1 MLEEKDTQEDIAPSN
16 GNALNRHPTAK
27 SEGLHH
33 DHIAAEAL
41 GGHTSDLPT
50 GYYRSRSFIGTVIA
64 TCLAQISGYLGWVL
78 PANTLSLINQAIGP
92 SPNIIWVSIS
102 WTSGF
107 AIGFT
112 LVGRLSDI
120 FGRRWF
126 FITASILGLVG
137 NIVGATAQ
145 SINTLIAT
153 NAINGVAAAGQ
164 LSFHIILGE
173 LVPNT
178 MRGPVNAFVLST
190 SVPFAV
196 FGPPVAR
203 AFYENTALQWR
214 WSYILGVIVNTLAIV
229 LYCFFYHPPTYE
241 MLHVGGKSKLKQLKT
256 LDWLGIFLFST
267 GLVVFLIGLNW
278 GGGSYP
284 WNSGHVLGALF
295 AGFFTLVG
303 FCFWEAYSGLQYPLI
318 PMKLFKN
325 IQYDAVVACAS
336 LGAVIYY
343 ANTVIWPTMI
353 GALFTTDIT
362 KTGWL
367 SCAVG
372 GGLLLGQILGGAG
385 VRYVPRMKIQMTVA
399 SVVTVAFV
407 AAVASSNASTES
419 RTTALLLVGTIG
431 AGYVENLTL
440 SSTAYLWDP
449 ADIGLV
455 TGVMGAIRTAVSAI
469 ATSMYSSILTTESS
483 KYIPQ
488 YVAPAALEAG
498 LPESSLAA
506 LFAAISAG
514 DYSTVPGITPEI
526 ISVTSAAVKHAY
538 SLAFRTVYLCTL
550 PFGVL
555 LLIAAVLSPNVEKY
569 LTNEVARKL
578 HDGEKSTPAVQKEV
592 VDEA

>member
-1 MLEEKDTQEDIAPSN
+1 MAEEKETHKEIAGGS
-16 GNALNRHPTAK
+16 HD
-27 SEGLHH
+27 LHH

-41 GGHTSDLPT
+41 GGHTGDLPA
-50 GYYRSRSFIGTVIA
+50 GYYRSAGFIGTVVA

-78 PANTLSLINQAIGP
+78 PSNTLSLINQAIGP
-92 SPNIIWVSIS
+92 SPNLIWVSIS
-102 WTSGF
+102 WTAGF

-126 FITASILGLVG
+126 FIMSSILGLLG
-137 NIVGATAQ
+137 NIVGASAQ
-145 SINTLIAT
+145 SINMLIAT
-153 NAINGVAAAGQ
+153 NSINGLAAAGQ

-173 LVPNT
+173 LVPNSL
-178 MRGPVNAFVLST
+178 RGPVNAFVLST

-214 WSYILGVIVNTLAIV
+214 WCYVLGVVVNLIAV
-229 LYCFFYHPPTYE
+229 LLYFFFYHPPTYE
-241 MLHVGGKSKLKQLKT
+241 MLHIGGKSKLRQLKT
-256 LDWLGIFLFST
+256 LDWMGIFLFST

-284 WNSGHVLGALF
+284 WKSGHVLGALF

-303 FCFWEAYSGLQYPLI
+303 FCFWEVYSGLEYPLI
-318 PMKLFKN
+318 PMRLFRN
-325 IQYDAVVACAS
+325 IKYDANVACAS
-336 LGAVIYY
+336 LAAVVYY

-353 GALFTTDIT
+353 GALFTNDIK

-385 VRYVPRMKIQMTVA
+385 VRLLPRMKIQMTVA
-399 SVVTVAFV
+399 SVVAVTFV
-407 AAVASSNASTES
+407 AALAASNASTEK
-419 RTTALLLVGTIG
+419 RTTALLLIGTIG
-431 AGYVENLTL
+431 AGYIENLTL

-455 TGVMGAIRTAVSAI
+455 TGVMGAIRTAISAI

-488 YVAPAALEAG
+488 YVTPAALNAG
-498 LPESSLAA
+498 LPESSLTA
-506 LFAAISAG
+506 LFAGITAG
-514 DYSTVPGITPEI
+514 DFSTVPEITPEMIVI
-526 ISVTSAAVKHAY
+526 IGDAVKHAY
-538 SLAFRTVYLCTL
+538 SLAFRTVFLCTL

-555 LLIAAVLSPNVEKY
+555 LLIAAVMSPNVEQY
-569 LTNEVARKL
+569 LTDEVARKL
-578 HDGEKSTPAVQKEV
+578 HGNGEKSEPAVQKEV
-592 VDEA
+592 VDEV